1 MKFNERLIELRKKE
15 GLSQEEL
22 GYKLN
27 VTRQTV
33 SKWELGQTTP
43 EMDKLVEISKIFNI
57 SVDELVKE
65 TEEKV
70 NEEQVIEDQPI
81 KETKEGKNNKK
92 LLVILIGVLI
102 VAFIFIMIKIVT
114 PLITFNKVLDSNS
127 KTEQTIIEYILSIF
141 DIIKEQAV
149 ENQNTSS
156 EIFNQIKDTQDK
168 ITGDM
173 FNETDNFNK
182 SLEMLSGR
190 QMGRITLEILD
201 IVSTN
206 NKKEDKKISVKYMD
220 IDTKNIDEI
229 KNIRSKIKD
238 FNDYDI
244 SYDYDKD
251 GFINRVTIDNV
262 VEEEKISDIDI
273 RMFNNSIEI
282 YSGTKMGG
290 AVTGVLDNII
300 TSNKKEERKITVKY
314 SNIESQ
320 NEEEIKS
327 IKRKIETFKNYEV
340 SFDYDEDGFINKA
353 TIENI

>member
-43 EMDKLVEISKIFNI
+43 EMDKLVEMSKVFNI
-57 SVDELVKE
+57 SVDELVNE
-65 TEEKV
+65 TEEV
-70 NEEQVIEDQPI
+70 NVEKVIEDQPI

-92 LLVILIGVLI
+92 LVVILIVTLI
-102 VAFIFIMIKIVT
+102 AAFIFIMIKIIT
-114 PLITFNKVLDSNS
+114 PIMTFNKVLDSNS

-173 FNETDNFNK
+173 FNEADNFNK

-190 QMGRITLEILD
+190 QMGRLTLEVLD

-206 NKKEDKKISVKYMD
+206 NKKEDRKISVKYMD
-220 IDTKNIDEI
+220 KESKSIDEI
-229 KNIRSKIKD
+229 KNIRLKIKD
-238 FNDYDI
+238 FEEYDI
-244 SYDYDKD
+244 YYDYDKE
-251 GFINRVTIDNV
+251 GFISRVTIENVV
-262 VEEEKISDIDI
+262 VEEEISDIDI
-273 RMFNNSIEI
+273 SMFNNSLEI
-282 YSGTKMGG
+282 YAGTKIGG
-290 AVTGVLDNII
+290 TVTVVLDNII
-300 TSNKKEERKITVKY
+300 TSNKKEDRKITVKY

-320 NEEEIKS
+320 NEEEIKT

-340 SFDYDEDGFINKA
+340 SFDYDADGFINKA